1 MIHPQAIIS
10 SKAELGNNVEVGPF
24 VIIGDDVEVGDNT
37 WIGPHAVING
47 PTHIGQE
54 NKIYQFGSIG
64 DAPQHANY
72 SGEPTRLEVGDRN
85 IIREYCTLNRGTV
98 DGIGATRI
106 GDDNLFMAYSHVAHD
121 CVVANHTIFV
131 NGASLA
137 GHVDVG
143 DYAILG
149 AFTMIHQFCRIGA
162 HSIAALGTI
171 SFKDIPPYV
180 TAAGNAAKP
189 YGINT
194 RGLKRRQFPADTI
207 KALRSAYKIVY
218 KSGLK
223 ISEAVLRLE
232 QGSEQQ
238 PEVGAFVSF
247 IKASERG
254 IIR

>member
-1 MIHPQAIIS
+1 VIHPQAIIG
-10 SKAELGNNVEVGPF
+10 SKAELGKNVEVGPF
-24 VIIGDDVEVGDNT
+24 TIIGDDVEIGDNT

-47 PTHIGQE
+47 PTRIGQE
-54 NKIYQFGSIG
+54 NKIYQFCSIG
-64 DAPQHANY
+64 EAPQHANY
-72 SGEPTRLEVGDRN
+72 RGEPTRLEVGDRN
-85 IIREYCTLNRGTV
+85 TIREYCTLNRGTA
-98 DGIGATRI
+98 DGIGITRI

-149 AFTMIHQFCRIGA
+149 AFTAIHQFCRVGA

-171 SFKDIPPYV
+171 AFKDIPPYV
-180 TAAGNAAKP
+180 MAAGNAAEP
-189 YGINT
+189 HGINI
-194 RGLKRRQFPADTI
+194 RGLKRRQFPQSTI
-207 KALRSAYKIVY
+207 EALRSAYKTVY

-223 ISEAVLRLE
+223 ISEAISELE
-232 QGSEQQ
+232 DKAVDLT
-238 PEVGAFVSF
+238 EVKELVSF

>member
-1 MIHPQAIIS
+1 MIHPQAIIG
-10 SKAELGNNVEVGPF
+10 SKAELGKNVEVGPF
-24 VIIGDDVEVGDNT
+24 TIIGDDVEIGDNT

-47 PTHIGQE
+47 PTRIGQE
-54 NKIYQFGSIG
+54 NKIYQFCSIG
-64 DAPQHANY
+64 EAPQHANY
-72 SGEPTRLEVGDRN
+72 RGEPTRLEVGDRN
-85 IIREYCTLNRGTV
+85 TIREYCTLNRGTA
-98 DGIGATRI
+98 DGIGITRI
-106 GDDNLFMAYSHVAHD
+106 GDDNLFMAYAHVAHD

-149 AFTMIHQFCRIGA
+149 AFTAIHQFCRVGA

-171 SFKDIPPYV
+171 AFKDIPPYV
-180 TAAGNAAKP
+180 MAAGNAAEP
-189 YGINT
+189 YGINI
-194 RGLKRRQFPADTI
+194 RGLKRRQFPQSTI
-207 KALRSAYKIVY
+207 EALRSAYKTVY

-223 ISEAVLRLE
+223 ISEAISELE
-232 QGSEQQ
+232 DKAVDLT
-238 PEVGAFVSF
+238 EVKELVSF